1 MAKVDL
7 SAPVD
12 KVSDAAKSA
21 SDKIRAASSRSGS
34 GDRDAVRSTGV
45 TVMLWMRPD
54 KKSS

>member
-45 TVMLWMRPD
+45 RVMLWMRPD